1 MVKEIKKEKSKIRII
16 LVVLFIA
23 VFTLFNYISLRGR
36 YLEYKEL
43 GENFINVF
51 ITNTRYN
58 YIITGVNFILL
69 YIIFYF
75 TTRGIKK
82 GLKAFSEKEDKVL
95 PKLPNKS
102 ISLIISAIVSVIM
115 GNVIMKQLLLCIGN
129 TSFEI
134 TDPIF
139 NLDISYYMFQKPLIE
154 MLLYYLGG
162 IILGISIYSVLY
174 YIIVFN
180 MCFDGVDS
188 KMLKQSAFIKK
199 LIRNVRII
207 AVIIACITLLKTQ
220 DILFNKMI
228 TIIDNIEII
237 GAGFTESTIQLFG
250 YIIFSILIVISIWLA
265 SINIMKNNNKKVIAN
280 LVAIPIYLV
289 VLFLVIII
297 FNTIFVGSN
306 KFDKEKKYIAYNIE
320 NTKNAYNIKI
330 EELNL
335 TNSGTITEQEVND
348 NSDLI
353 KNIPIVSKESV
364 INTLK
369 NNKTETGYYLYRN
382 ANIAKYNIE
391 GKDMLLYVA
400 PREIS
405 NSGRTYNNKT
415 YEYTHG
421 NGQIL
426 ISASKVDESG
436 NIQYIQKDIE
446 GKDEVLK
453 TTNRQI
459 YYGLETNQ
467 IVVTNAK
474 DKQEYDYTDNNGK
487 DITNTYNGK
496 SGLQLGLADK
506 FILGITKGD
515 INLAVSSNV
524 KKDSKI
530 LINRNIIERAKKALP
545 YLIYDTAPYT
555 VVSKEGKI
563 IWVLDAYTV
572 SNKYPYSQNTVIYQ
586 NGIRQNINYI
596 RNSVKVLI
604 DSYDGTVDYYIT
616 DRNDPIAMAYFKI
629 YPTLFKDIDKEI
641 PEDISE
647 QFVYPQYLY
656 DIQSEILK
664 IYHNEK
670 PDILYRANDLWK
682 YAKYNNSKSSKST
695 GTQLESYYTMLKTND
710 EEPYLGLV
718 QIYTPNEKQ
727 NLISY
732 LVGKT
737 EKGNN
742 VLKLYKFAEDSNIV
756 GPMQLDKQIE
766 EDKAISAELNTL
778 NVTGTKVTK
787 RMIIVPVNNTL
798 LYVEAIYQTMANESD
813 IPILKKIVVASGN
826 KVAIGN
832 NLEAALKNLLSKE
845 AVDIEIENTEDIE
858 GLIKAIIKANN
869 NLTQSS
875 NNNNWEMMGQDINKL
890 QSLIKSLEEIKEKE
904 NKKKEQNLDNTNIVN
919 DEEKE
924 LIDETKNQ
932 VTQTNKNLNS
942 NISK

>member
-1 MVKEIKKEKSKIRII
+1 
-16 LVVLFIA
+16 
-23 VFTLFNYISLRGR
+23 
-36 YLEYKEL
+36 
-43 GENFINVF
+43 
-51 ITNTRYN
+51 
-58 YIITGVNFILL
+58 
-69 YIIFYF
+69 
-75 TTRGIKK
+75 
-82 GLKAFSEKEDKVL
+82 
-95 PKLPNKS
+95 
-102 ISLIISAIVSVIM
+102 
-115 GNVIMKQLLLCIGN
+115 
-129 TSFEI
+129 
-134 TDPIF
+134 
-139 NLDISYYMFQKPLIE
+139 MFQKPLIE